1 MEMEG
6 GIVREIR
13 GDSEEWQRRK
23 IGKGVTE
30 TDRGERERE
39 DCSVGEA
46 EERRGNEDRKKRRPK
61 KGGR

>member
-30 TDRGERERE
+30 TDCGEGKRGLL
-39 DCSVGEA
+39 
-46 EERRGNEDRKKRRPK
+46 
-61 KGGR
+61 GGRGRGAEGK

>member
-39 DCSVGEA
+39 DL
-46 EERRGNEDRKKRRPK
+46 
-61 KGGR
+61 GGRGRGAEGK

>member
-39 DCSVGEA
+39 DC
-46 EERRGNEDRKKRRPK
+46 
-61 KGGR
+61 